1 MLENIKGA
9 IFDMDGTLVDSL
21 MIWDV
26 LWRMLGEKY
35 LGNPDFSPSE
45 EDGKAVRTMLLR
57 DAMELIHKKY
67 GIAKSGAELL
77 EFTNEMIA
85 DFYTNT
91 VKLKS
96 GTREFLDCLKA
107 RGVKMCIASAT
118 ARDLID
124 LATEHCGLNEYFERV
139 ISCADVGKGKE
150 EPDVFL
156 AARDYLGTAA
166 EQTCVFEDS
175 LVALKTAK
183 AAGFRTV
190 GIYDRYNY
198 GQDEIKAIV
207 DQYIAPGEDIT
218 RLIKKSG

>member
-1 MLENIKGA
+1 MLDNIKGA

-21 MIWDV
+21 MCWEV
-26 LWRMLGEKY
+26 LWCRAGERY
-35 LGNPDFSPSE
+35 LNNPCFAPSA
-45 EDGKAVRTMLLR
+45 EDDKAVRTMLLK
-57 DAMELIHKKY
+57 DAMELIHKNY
-67 GIAKSGAELL
+67 GMAESGEELL
-77 EFTNEMIA
+77 EFTNEMMV

-124 LATEHCGLNEYFERV
+124 LAMEHCGLNEYFERV

-156 AARDYLGTAA
+156 AAMDYLGTAA

-207 DQYIAPGEDIT
+207 DRYIAPGEDIT
-218 RLIKKSG
+218 RLIKE